1 MAAQPPSYK
10 TLASLSRINLLH
22 QLQQRGTMSV
32 GDLAEAAGL
41 HHNTAREH
49 LDRLIS
55 EGFVTCEPEPRQ
67 TKGRP
72 RMLYSAARGV
82 DSDASSVRVKK
93 VEAALIRAQQLRRM
107 LPVTPADQLTA
118 GGAPVGAAG
127 AEAEVPAAAVQRQF
141 DALDDHLD
149 QSGFD
154 AHVTDDQQ
162 HVTLHDCPY
171 SEMVKDHPE
180 VCGVHF
186 RLIQGVL
193 EQAEGPLRAHQLHLI
208 EAPRLCTIDLH
219 HASAEELAADRA
231 ALESAVAEANVVV
244 DALVAGEAAASG
256 ATGTAHDADA
266 AGHPIICH
274 GVLRL
279 NP

>member
-1 MAAQPPSYK
+1 M
-10 TLASLSRINLLH
+10 SRINLLH

-72 RMLYSAARGV
+72 RMLYSAASGV

-107 LPVTPADQLTA
+107 LPVTPLDQPA
-118 GGAPVGAAG
+118 AGPVSVGAGCAVPESPASVGGAGAAG
-127 AEAEVPAAAVQRQF
+127 AVHSTHPAVQRQF

-154 AHVTDDQQ
+154 ARVTDDQQ

-219 HASAEELAADRA
+219 HASAEEIEADRV
-231 ALESAVAEANVVV
+231 ALEAAVAEANVVV
-244 DALVAGEAAASG
+244 DAMVAVTDGSLE
-256 ATGTAHDADA
+256 ADA
-266 AGHPIICH
+266 AAPEPAGA
-274 GVLRL
+274 GLGSRRR
-279 NP
+279 